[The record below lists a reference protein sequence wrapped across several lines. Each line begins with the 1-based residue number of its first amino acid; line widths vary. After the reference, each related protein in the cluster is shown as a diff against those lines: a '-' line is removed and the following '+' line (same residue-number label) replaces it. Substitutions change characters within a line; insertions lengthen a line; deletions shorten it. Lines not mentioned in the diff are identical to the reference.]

1 MTDPDQDLEQ
11 ALAAL
16 RPRPPG
22 PALTARLA
30 RQLDATP
37 ARRGVVIAWSAG
49 IFAAAAAA
57 AGAFVVL
64 AESPAPLAA
73 PAVALA
79 DVAPAAAA
87 RFASPAATPPL
98 ARRAASADAAFLI
111 KSSDEVPVRPSYR
124 LVRADRSRPEVQLF
138 QPVELADGSY
148 ARPARVRWE
157 DTTRWEDARTQTR
170 LIDHRPNDQLALLPL
185 ETH

>member
-1 MTDPDQDLEQ
+1 MTDPDHDLEQ

-22 PALTARLA
+22 PAVTDRLA
-30 RQLDATP
+30 RQLDAGSS
-37 ARRGVVIAWSAG
+37 RRGVIIAWSAG
-49 IFAAAAAA
+49 LFAAAAAA

-64 AESPAPLAA
+64 ADSPTPVAA

-79 DVAPAAAA
+79 DAAPAAAA
-87 RFASPAATPPL
+87 RFAAPAATPSL
-98 ARRAASADAAFLI
+98 ARRAASADAAVHL
-111 KSSDEVPVRPSYR
+111 KSSEAVPERPSYR

-138 QPVELADGSY
+138 QPVELADGTY

-157 DTTRWEDARTQTR
+157 DTTRWEDAGSQTR
-170 LIDHRPNDQLALLPL
+170 LIDHRPSDRLALLPL